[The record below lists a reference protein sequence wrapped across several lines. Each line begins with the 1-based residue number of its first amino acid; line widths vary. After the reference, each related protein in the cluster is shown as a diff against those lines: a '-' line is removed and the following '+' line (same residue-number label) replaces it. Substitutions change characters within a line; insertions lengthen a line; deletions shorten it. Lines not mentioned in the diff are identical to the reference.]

1 MIGHLILGDQLFPQ
15 SHWKLKG
22 PVFMAEDYELCT
34 HFKYHKHKI
43 IFFLASMRQFA
54 SELEEQKVDL
64 EYSKLEKKQKPFIDR
79 LEAWLKKKKITELH
93 GFEIDDEFFETRV
106 VALCRE
112 LKITL
117 KLSPTPKFLTT
128 RDEFKAYLADTKKP
142 FMKVF
147 YERQRKKTGMLMD
160 PKGKPLG
167 GKFSFDEDNR
177 KKLPKDLTP
186 PALKKIETS
195 VIVEDV
201 KRLVDEHFK
210 DHPGD
215 SKNFWLATSR
225 EDAKLLAADFFK
237 KRLELFGDYED
248 ALTPEH
254 DYVFHSVLSPY
265 MNNGFLPPELLLKQ
279 VPKLLE
285 KDMPLNSIEGFV
297 RQVMGWREFINGI
310 YRNFNRQQAGSNF
323 FKHERLLT
331 RDWYQGTTGIDV
343 LDDVIKKSDRLGFA
357 HHIERLMV
365 VSNIML
371 MSEIHP
377 HEVYRYF
384 MEMYVDSADWVM
396 GPNVWGMGQFS
407 DGGIFATKPYLCGSN
422 YIRKM
427 SHYKE
432 GPWCDVMDG
441 LYWRFME
448 KHREFFAK
456 NMRMGAALGTLD
468 KMDPARRKKIFGAA
482 EKFIAEKTRA
492 AL

>member
-15 SHWKLKG
+15 NYWKIQG
-22 PVFMAEDYELCT
+22 PVFMAEDFELCT

-43 IFFLASMRQFA
+43 IFFLASMRHFA
-54 SELEEQKVDL
+54 EELKELKIEV
-64 EYSKLEKKQKPFIDR
+64 EYSPIKENQKPFIDR
-79 LEAWLKKKKITELH
+79 LESWIKKKKITQLH
-93 GFEIDDEFFETRV
+93 CFEIDDEFFESRIV
-106 VALCRE
+106 SLCEE
-112 LKITL
+112 LKISL
-117 KLSPTPKFLTT
+117 KIQATPKFLTT
-128 RDEFKAYLADTKKP
+128 RDQFKAYLADTKKP

-147 YERQRKKTGMLMD
+147 YERQRKKTGILMD
-160 PKGKPLG
+160 AKGKPLG

-177 KKLPKDLTP
+177 KKLPRDILP
-186 PALKKIETS
+186 PLPRKIDHS
-195 VIVEDV
+195 PIVEEV
-201 KRLVDEHFK
+201 KIVVEKLFK
-210 DHPGD
+210 THPGAVE
-215 SKNFWLATSR
+215 NFWLATTR
-225 EDAKLLAADFFK
+225 EDAKNLAADFFK

-248 ALTPEH
+248 AITPEH
-254 DYVFHSVLSPY
+254 DFVFHSVLSPY
-265 MNNGFLPPELLLKQ
+265 MNNGFLSPDLLLKQ
-279 VPKLLE
+279 VPKLLD

-310 YRNFNRQQAGSNF
+310 YRNFNRQQASSNF
-323 FKHERLLT
+323 FNHERLLT
-331 RDWYQGTTGIDV
+331 RDWYEGSTGIDV

-432 GPWCDVMDG
+432 GPWCDIMDG

-448 KHREFFAK
+448 KHQKFFSG
-456 NMRMGAALGTLD
+456 NMRMGAALKNLE
-468 KMDPARRKKIFGAA
+468 KMDPERKKRIFDAA
-482 EKFIAEKTRA
+482 EKFISQKTRA
-492 AL
+492 GL

>member
-15 SHWKLKG
+15 SYWKFKG
-22 PVFMAEDYELCT
+22 PVFMAEDLELCT

-54 SELEEQKVDL
+54 QELKDQKIKL
-64 EYSKLEKKQKPFIDR
+64 EYSELEKKQKPFIER
-79 LEAWLKKKKITELH
+79 LEAWLKKMKITELQC
-93 GFEIDDEFFETRV
+93 FEIDDEFFEARV

-112 LKITL
+112 CDVTL
-117 KLSPTPKFLTT
+117 SFQPTPKFLTS
-128 RDEFKAYLADTKKP
+128 RDDFKAYLADSKKP

-147 YERQRKKTGMLMD
+147 YERQRKKSGVLMD
-160 PKGKPLG
+160 SKGKPLG

-186 PALKKIETS
+186 PALKNIES
-195 VIVEDV
+195 SQIVDDV
-201 KRLVDEHFK
+201 KALVDLHFK

-215 SKNFWLATSR
+215 VKNFWLATRR
-225 EDAKLLAADFFK
+225 EEAKLLAADFFK

-248 ALTPEH
+248 ALTPDH
-254 DYVFHSVLSPY
+254 DFVFHSVLSPY
-265 MNNGFLPPELLLKQ
+265 MNNGFLPPDMLLKQ
-279 VPKLLE
+279 VPKLIS

-297 RQVMGWREFINGI
+297 RQIMGWREFINGI
-310 YRNFNRQQAGSNF
+310 YRNFNRQQANSNF

-331 RDWYQGTTGIDV
+331 RDWYEGTTGIDV
-343 LDDVIKKSDRLGFA
+343 LDDVIKKSERLGFA

-371 MSEIHP
+371 MCEIHP

-432 GPWCDVMDG
+432 GPWCDIMDG

-468 KMDPARRKKIFGAA
+468 KMAPERRKKIFGAA
-482 EKFIAEKTRA
+482 ESFISQKTRA